1 MQVVY
6 QRCAGLDVHK
16 QTVVVCLLIT
26 QGNGSVQ
33 EQVRTFGTMTADLA
47 TLSHWLVEN
56 QVEQVAHD
64 QYGRVLVASVQSAGR
79 GGARCGARQSAA
91 YQSRAGAQN

>member
-16 QTVVVCLLIT
+16 HTVVACLLIT
-26 QGNGSVQ
+26 RGNGNMQ

-47 TLSHWLVEN
+47 ALSHWLEEN

-64 QYGRVLVASVQSAGR
+64 QYRRVLVASVQSA
-79 GGARCGARQSAA
+79 
-91 YQSRAGAQN
+91 